1 MGESVMALE
10 MPRSPNSKVEKEDD
24 GFLVHVFQLAQ
35 MRDATMEKMR
45 VDQQRLVQLGN
56 LLNASIETK
65 ELREQSDL
73 EVAKM
78 IVNWWRALVE
88 TDVVAIDREVKA
100 ENEAIL
106 RFWNA
111 KMNRELRSRSRRV
124 PKVPYKEKLEEL
136 ECMMASIT
144 VMKERLEEALH
155 VLERALIEATA
166 PGSLLEITLQKVL
179 SLNIAQLQRSLHFL
193 YSYDMFRQKGGG
205 QEITKDRVAV
215 NIDRA
220 IGQLGKYQVGHVH

>member
-1 MGESVMALE
+1 MALE
-10 MPRSPNSKVEKEDD
+10 ERPKNYNTHNKEEEEEE
-24 GFLVHVFQLAQ
+24 GFLVHVLQLAR
-35 MRDATMEKMR
+35 MRDAAMEKMR

-78 IVNWWRALVE
+78 IVNWWKALVE
-88 TDVVAIDREVKA
+88 NDVAAIDRDVKA
-100 ENEAIL
+100 ENLAIL

-155 VLERALIEATA
+155 VLESALMEAVA
-166 PGSLLEITLQKVL
+166 PGSLLEIALQKVVEQRL
-179 SLNIAQLQRSLHFL
+179 PRCELPATLIDQLASWATIRYWS
-193 YSYDMFRQKGGG
+193 K
-205 QEITKDRVAV
+205 TK
-215 NIDRA
+215 
-220 IGQLGKYQVGHVH
+220 

>member
-1 MGESVMALE
+1 MESAMALE
-10 MPRSPNSKVEKEDD
+10 RPKNSSPHKEEEEE
-24 GFLVHVFQLAQ
+24 GFLVHVLQLAR

-78 IVNWWRALVE
+78 IVNWWKALVE
-88 TDVVAIDREVKA
+88 NDVAAIDRDVKA
-100 ENEAIL
+100 ENLAIL

-136 ECMMASIT
+136 DCMMASIT

-155 VLERALIEATA
+155 VLETALMEAIA
-166 PGSLLEITLQKVL
+166 PGSLLEITLQKVVEQRLPRNELPVTLIEQL
-179 SLNIAQLQRSLHFL
+179 SSWAAIRDIKLREKLELLA
-193 YSYDMFRQKGGG
+193 K
-205 QEITKDRVAV
+205 AV
-215 NIDRA
+215 VTISR
-220 IGQLGKYQVGHVH
+220 ILLS

>member
-1 MGESVMALE
+1 MALE

-88 TDVVAIDREVKA
+88 TDVMAIDRDVKA

-124 PKVPYKEKLEEL
+124 PKVPYKEEL

-155 VLERALIEATA
+155 VLQRALIEATA
-166 PGSLLEITLQKVL
+166 PGSLLEITLQKVVDKKLPRTELPSTLIEQLACWANIRDLRLRERLELLAKAVVTISHILL
-179 SLNIAQLQRSLHFL
+179 S
-193 YSYDMFRQKGGG
+193 
-205 QEITKDRVAV
+205 
-215 NIDRA
+215 
-220 IGQLGKYQVGHVH
+220 

>member
-1 MGESVMALE
+1 MESMMGLE
-10 MPRSPNSKVEKEDD
+10 RPKNVKKEEEEE
-24 GFLVHVFQLAQ
+24 GFLVHVLQLGR
-35 MRDATMEKMR
+35 MRDAAMEKMR

-78 IVNWWRALVE
+78 IVNWWKALVE
-88 TDVVAIDREVKA
+88 NDVAAIDRDVKA
-100 ENEAIL
+100 ENLAIL

-155 VLERALIEATA
+155 VLEKALMQAIA
-166 PGSLLEITLQKVL
+166 PGSLLEITLQKVVEQRLARNELPVTLIEQLASWATIRDIKLREKLELLAKAVVTISRILL
-179 SLNIAQLQRSLHFL
+179 S
-193 YSYDMFRQKGGG
+193 
-205 QEITKDRVAV
+205 
-215 NIDRA
+215 
-220 IGQLGKYQVGHVH
+220 

>member
-1 MGESVMALE
+1 
-10 MPRSPNSKVEKEDD
+10 
-24 GFLVHVFQLAQ
+24 
-35 MRDATMEKMR
+35 
-45 VDQQRLVQLGN
+45 
-56 LLNASIETK
+56 
-65 ELREQSDL
+65 
-73 EVAKM
+73 
-78 IVNWWRALVE
+78 
-88 TDVVAIDREVKA
+88 
-100 ENEAIL
+100 
-106 RFWNA
+106 
-111 KMNRELRSRSRRV
+111 
-124 PKVPYKEKLEEL
+124 
-136 ECMMASIT
+136 MMASIT

-215 NIDRA
+215 NIDRT

>member
-1 MGESVMALE
+1 MESTMALE
-10 MPRSPNSKVEKEDD
+10 RPKNSSIHNKEEEGED
-24 GFLVHVFQLAQ
+24 GFLVHVLQLAR
-35 MRDATMEKMR
+35 MRDAAMEKMR

-78 IVNWWRALVE
+78 IVNWWKALVE
-88 TDVVAIDREVKA
+88 NDVAAIDRDVKA
-100 ENEAIL
+100 ENLAIL

-155 VLERALIEATA
+155 VLERALMDTMA

-179 SLNIAQLQRSLHFL
+179 NLTS
-193 YSYDMFRQKGGG
+193 
-205 QEITKDRVAV
+205 TRVV
-215 NIDRA
+215 LRA
-220 IGQLGKYQVGHVH
+220 

>member
-1 MGESVMALE
+1 MESTMALE
-10 MPRSPNSKVEKEDD
+10 RPKNSSIHNKEEEED
-24 GFLVHVFQLAQ
+24 GFLVHVLQLAR
-35 MRDATMEKMR
+35 MRDAAMEKMR

-78 IVNWWRALVE
+78 IVNWWKALVE
-88 TDVVAIDREVKA
+88 NDVAAIDRDVKA
-100 ENEAIL
+100 ENLAIL

-155 VLERALIEATA
+155 VLERALMDTMA

-179 SLNIAQLQRSLHFL
+179 NLTS
-193 YSYDMFRQKGGG
+193 
-205 QEITKDRVAV
+205 TRVV
-215 NIDRA
+215 LRA
-220 IGQLGKYQVGHVH
+220 

>member
-1 MGESVMALE
+1 MENSMALE
-10 MPRSPNSKVEKEDD
+10 LPKNSNTQNKEEQEE
-24 GFLVHVFQLAQ
+24 GFLVHVLQLAR
-35 MRDATMEKMR
+35 MRDAAMEKMR

-88 TDVVAIDREVKA
+88 NDVAAIDRDVKA
-100 ENEAIL
+100 ENLAIL

-155 VLERALIEATA
+155 VLERALVEAVA
-166 PGSLLEITLQKVL
+166 PGSLLEIALQKVVEQRLPRYELPATLIEQLASWATIRDVKLREKLELLAKAVVTISRILL
-179 SLNIAQLQRSLHFL
+179 S
-193 YSYDMFRQKGGG
+193 
-205 QEITKDRVAV
+205 
-215 NIDRA
+215 
-220 IGQLGKYQVGHVH
+220 

>member
-1 MGESVMALE
+1 
-10 MPRSPNSKVEKEDD
+10 MPTKLEKEDD

-179 SLNIAQLQRSLHFL
+179 SLNILELSRSLHFCVHVNF
-193 YSYDMFRQKGGG
+193 YVKKGGG
-205 QEITKDRVAV
+205 QEITEDGAAFNTDRT
-215 NIDRA
+215 
-220 IGQLGKYQVGHVH
+220 IGKLGKYQVGHVH

>member
-1 MGESVMALE
+1 MIERGVEVGQLLEKRGLRRIIMESVMALE
-10 MPRSPNSKVEKEDD
+10 MPRTPNKHEGEEED
-24 GFLVHVFQLAQ
+24 GFLIHVLQLAR
-35 MRDATMEKMR
+35 MRDAAMEKMR

-78 IVNWWRALVE
+78 IVNWWKALVE
-88 TDVVAIDREVKA
+88 NDVATIERDVKA
-100 ENEAIL
+100 ENLAIL

-144 VMKERLEEALH
+144 VMKERLEEALF
-155 VLERALIEATA
+155 VLERALMEATA
-166 PGSLLEITLQKVL
+166 PGSLLEITLQKVTFQ
-179 SLNIAQLQRSLHFL
+179 A
-193 YSYDMFRQKGGG
+193 
-205 QEITKDRVAV
+205 
-215 NIDRA
+215 
-220 IGQLGKYQVGHVH
+220 